1 MDPGSQWCSSG
12 FRAGTNTVPYFINDL
27 DCDITNWILKFADDT
42 QIFGPICNYSDYVK
56 FQEDL
61 HCLFSWTK
69 DWQMTFNID
78 KCKVMHFGRT
88 TKAYS
93 YCLDGLQHAEVSE
106 EKDLGVVITKDLKVS
121 QQCAATY
128 SKANRMLGVMN
139 RTISYESTDIMLRL
153 YKSVVRPHLKFCTAA
168 WSPHYTKDKAL
179 IERIQQI
186 HQNVTRN

>member
-1 MDPGSQWCSSG
+1 LDPGSQWCSSG

-168 WSPHYTKDKAL
+168 WSPHYAKDKAL